1 MNGLRYVRFWYL
13 LGVALTLVVI
23 VSSLV
28 PPRDLPPTGM
38 NDKVEHI
45 VAYGGLALC
54 FGGLIAPRRY
64 LRLGLLLLALGG
76 GMEIAQALMGL
87 GRMADWHDFYAD
99 AFGTALGL
107 ALCLAGLRQ
116 WAHWAERWLM
126 PR

>member
-1 MNGLRYVRFWYL
+1 VNGLRYVRFWYL